1 MATVPALESGRARS
15 TSWVSSPRSG
25 LTPCMSRAP
34 RATSIRPLDADE
46 DIGAA
51 RGALDI
57 QGVKPD
63 LGELTHDVL
72 RARPLSRAGTVAIV
86 ARVDP
91 DQIAA
96 DTDGFGL
103 GSQCVRHAPHPSS
116 RFGFRWSCVLSF
128 PLVAGAPTS
137 TCTSPCPGGG
147 MADALA

>member
-1 MATVPALESGRARS
+1 MNGQPG
-15 TSWVSSPRSG
+15 
-25 LTPCMSRAP
+25 
-34 RATSIRPLDADE
+34 ATSIRPLDADE

-57 QGVKPD
+57 QGVEPD

-72 RARPLSRAGTVAIV
+72 RARPLARARTVAIV

-103 GSQCVRHAPHPSS
+103 GSQGVSHAPHPSW
-116 RFGFRWSCVLSF
+116 RVRIGVVLRAIV
-128 PLVAGAPTS
+128 PPR
-137 TCTSPCPGGG
+137 CR
-147 MADALA
+147 